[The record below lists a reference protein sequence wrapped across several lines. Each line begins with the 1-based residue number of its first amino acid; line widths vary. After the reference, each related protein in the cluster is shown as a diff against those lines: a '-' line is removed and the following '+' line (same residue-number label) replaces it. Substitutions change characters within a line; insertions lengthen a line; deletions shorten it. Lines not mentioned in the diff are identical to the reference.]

1 MTTSFAEDSPAV
13 LDGVPCFSEPIKMV
27 RPFLPA
33 FSELAEDMEQIVASG
48 WLTNGPHVRALEEAA
63 AQALDVPHVVA
74 VSSCTSG
81 LMLLAQCLDLEGEVI
96 LPSFTFMASATSM
109 AWKGCRPVFVDVDP
123 HTTNLIPEQVEQAIS
138 PITSAIL
145 AVHNFG
151 NPAPCDS
158 LESIADRYNLHLI
171 YDAAHGLGS
180 THHRRPVGK
189 QGTAQCFSLSPTKL
203 VTGGEGGLVATSSAD
218 LAKKLR
224 AGRDYGNPGNYD
236 CLFPGLNARMSE
248 FHALLA
254 RRSLAQLPEA
264 VSSRQKTAA
273 QFQQAIAAIPGL
285 RTQRISPNSTSSY
298 KDFAVIVD
306 EMEFGLTRDM
316 LRQALTAEGIDTRTY
331 YDPPVHKQTAFR
343 NTAKY
348 KDLPHTECL
357 SRNIVCLPLW
367 SHMPDDIVEGIIASL
382 QRIKQNAP
390 LIRTQLIEH
399 EGLVGDSS

>member
-1 MTTSFAEDSPAV
+1 
-13 LDGVPCFSEPIKMV
+13 MV

-33 FSELAEDMEQIVASG
+33 FSVLAEDMEQIIESG

-63 AQALDVPHVVA
+63 AHVLDVPHVVA

-81 LMLLAQCLDLEGEVI
+81 LMLLAQCLDLDGEVI

-123 HTTNLIPEQVEQAIS
+123 DTTNLIPEQVEQAIT
-138 PITSAIL
+138 PRTSAIL

-151 NPAPCDS
+151 NPALCDS
-158 LESIADRYNLHLI
+158 LESIADRYKVHLL

-180 THHRRPVGK
+180 TYQRSPVGK

-203 VTGGEGGLVATSSAD
+203 VTGGEGGLVATSNPD
-218 LAKKLR
+218 LAKRLR
-224 AGRDYGNPGNYD
+224 AGRDYGNPGTYD

-248 FHALLA
+248 FHAVLA
-254 RRSLAQLPEA
+254 LKSLAQLPEA
-264 VSSRQKTAA
+264 VESRQKTAT

-285 RTQRISPNSTSSY
+285 RTQQISPNSTSSY

-306 EMEFGLTRDM
+306 ETEFGLTRDM
-316 LRQALTAEGIDTRTY
+316 LRHALSAEGIDTRSY

-343 NTAKY
+343 HTV
-348 KDLPHTECL
+348 KDKALPHTEHL

-382 QRIKQNAP
+382 QRIRQNAP
-390 LIRTQLIEH
+390 LIRTQLAEQA
-399 EGLVGDSS
+399 GLVGGSP